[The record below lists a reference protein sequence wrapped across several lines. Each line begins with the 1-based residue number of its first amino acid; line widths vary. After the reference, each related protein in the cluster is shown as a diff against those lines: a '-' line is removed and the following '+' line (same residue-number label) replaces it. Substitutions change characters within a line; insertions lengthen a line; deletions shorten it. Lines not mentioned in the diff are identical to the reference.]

1 MFPIYKFVFVQ
12 NNIVL
17 KMFFL
22 FFLNQIE
29 LKPPLTQSVTRFFLY
44 LVFLNLTSKR
54 PFFSNISR
62 LIAPYG
68 GLFRDCL
75 ASLSLAIKINY
86 HLRLRNDLYC
96 TLNSCSLSI
105 TWNSFELC
113 QMGQYREINFEAPPS
128 FPCMF
133 YQYLFGLSLGLSRL
147 SKYKD
152 VIKVERKKRSTP
164 YFAIELSINQN

>member
-1 MFPIYKFVFVQ
+1 
-12 NNIVL
+12 
-17 KMFFL
+17 
-22 FFLNQIE
+22 LNQIE
-29 LKPPLTQSVTRFFLY
+29 LKPPLTLSVTRFFLY

-54 PFFSNISR
+54 PFFFSNISR

-105 TWNSFELC
+105 TWKNTRLNCAKWGNTERSISKHRLHFPVCSTNTFLDYLLDYL
-113 QMGQYREINFEAPPS
+113 GYPS
-128 FPCMF
+128 I
-133 YQYLFGLSLGLSRL
+133 
-147 SKYKD
+147 D

>member
-1 MFPIYKFVFVQ
+1 
-12 NNIVL
+12 
-17 KMFFL
+17 MFFL

-105 TWNSFELC
+105 TWKNTRLNCAKWGNTERSISKHRLH
-113 QMGQYREINFEAPPS
+113 
-128 FPCMF
+128 FPVF
-133 YQYLFGLSLGLSRL
+133 LPIPFWIISW
-147 SKYKD
+147 
-152 VIKVERKKRSTP
+152 I
-164 YFAIELSINQN
+164 I